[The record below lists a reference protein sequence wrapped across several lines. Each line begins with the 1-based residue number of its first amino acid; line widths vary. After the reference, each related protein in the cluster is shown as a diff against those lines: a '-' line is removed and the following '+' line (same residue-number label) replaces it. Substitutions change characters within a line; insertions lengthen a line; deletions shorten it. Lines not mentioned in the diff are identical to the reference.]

1 MTVTNLPEAGEKL
14 NWVLTSEISEE
25 KKNSNK
31 KGGNLNLALGQVGEQ
46 KFKANTECTKYMLKH
61 SNI

>member
-31 KGGNLNLALGQVGEQ
+31 KGGES
-46 KFKANTECTKYMLKH
+46 KFGSGASRWTK
-61 SNI
+61 I